1 MSYRAPSRDMQFVIN
16 ELADLAAVAAL
27 PAYRDQEVNG
37 ELVAAVLEEA
47 GRLASEVLE
56 PLNVPGDRHKARW
69 TEAGVQAVP
78 GFREAYEQFVAGGW
92 NGLVC
97 PTEYQGQ
104 GLPELLNIATQEM
117 WNAANFSFA
126 LCPLLTAGAVEALH
140 HHGSPEQKTRLL
152 EKMVSGEWTGT
163 MNLTESQAG
172 SDLSAVR
179 TRAIPEGDH
188 YRIQGQKIYITWG
201 DHDMTDNIIHLV
213 LARTPDAPEG
223 VKGISLFVVPKFLL
237 NEDGSPGEANDL
249 RCVSI
254 EHKLG
259 IHASP
264 TCVMAYG
271 DNGGA
276 MGYLVGE
283 ENRGLAYMFTM
294 MNEARLKVGLQGLA
308 IADRA
313 YQQALDYA
321 RQRVQ
326 GRPAGA
332 REGERVTIIHH
343 PDVRRMLMTMKSQ
356 VEAMRAVCYT
366 TAAAMDMARHHPED
380 AVRAA
385 HQSRA
390 DLLIPV
396 VKAWCTELGVELTS
410 LGIQVQGGMGYV
422 EEAGAA
428 QFLRDA
434 RIATIYEGTT
444 GIQGNDLVG
453 RKLAQ
458 DGGRAM
464 LALLEEMRAVERQ
477 LAQAGEELEPLQR
490 NFGEALEALA
500 GATDW
505 CVTTLS
511 REPDA
516 VLAQAVNY
524 LMLTGYVCGGWQLA
538 RAALLAREHLAAG
551 EEPAFHEAKL
561 VTARFYAEQILP
573 RARALAT
580 TVRSGG
586 IATLALSEEQF

>member
-1 MSYRAPSRDMQFVIN
+1 MTYSAPIRDMQFVIDQ
-16 ELADLAAVAAL
+16 LADLETIAAL
-27 PAYRDQEVNG
+27 PPYRVQDINQ
-37 ELVAAVLEEA
+37 ELVAAVLDEA
-47 GRLASEVLE
+47 GRLAAEVLA
-56 PLNVPGDRHKARW
+56 PLNLPGDRQKARW
-69 TEAGVQAVP
+69 REDGVKAAE
-78 GFREAYEQFVAGGW
+78 GFREAYEQFVEGGW

-117 WNAANFSFA
+117 WNAANLSFA
-126 LCPLLTAGAVEALH
+126 LCPLLTAAAVEALH
-140 HHGSPEQKTRLL
+140 RHGSPALKARFL
-152 EKMVSGEWTGT
+152 EKMVTGEWTGT
-163 MNLTESQAG
+163 MNLTEPQAG

-179 TRAIPEGDH
+179 TRAIPEGNH
-188 YRIQGQKIYITWG
+188 YRIQGQKTYITWG
-201 DHDMTDNIIHLV
+201 DHDMTENIIHLV

-223 VKGISLFVVPKFLL
+223 VKGISLFVVPKYLL
-237 NEDGSPGEANDL
+237 NDDGSPGEANDL

-271 DNGGA
+271 DDSGA
-276 MGYLVGE
+276 VGYLVGE

-313 YQQALDYA
+313 YQQALGYA

-326 GRPAGA
+326 GRPAGM

-343 PDVRRMLMTMKSQ
+343 PDVRRMLMTMKAQ
-356 VEAMRAVCYT
+356 IEAMRALCYT
-366 TAAAMDMARHHPED
+366 TAAAMDMARHHPD
-380 AVRAA
+380 ATTRAA
-385 HQSRA
+385 QQARV

-396 VKAWCTELGVELTS
+396 VKGWCTELGVELTS
-410 LGIQVQGGMGYV
+410 LGIQVHGGMGYV
-422 EEAGAA
+422 EETGAA
-428 QFLRDA
+428 QHLRDA

-458 DGGRAM
+458 DGGQAM
-464 LALLEEMRAVERQ
+464 LALLEEMRAVVASLDE
-477 LAQAGEELEPLQR
+477 AGEELSALR
-490 NFGEALEALA
+490 RGFGEALDALA
-500 GATDW
+500 SATDW
-505 CVTTLS
+505 CVTTLA

-524 LMLTGYVCGGWQLA
+524 LMLSGVVCGGWQLA
-538 RAALLAREHLAAG
+538 RAALLAREQLAIG
-551 EEPAFHEAKL
+551 EDPDFCRAKL
-561 VTARFYAEQILP
+561 LTACFYAEQILP

-580 TVRSGG
+580 TVQSGG
-586 IATLALSEEQF
+586 ASTLALTEEQF